1 MENYLKAKVAY
12 SQKSDELHLEIQPK
26 RIGEKLKKSDG
37 THETEKVLNYRIL
50 HVTMTI
56 SHKYP
61 ELSKYLD
68 EIPVTIP
75 VNKFPEITLK
85 DLRAYHESLRAIM
98 SKYILEHPLASK

>member
-1 MENYLKAKVAY
+1 MENYLKAEVSF
-12 SQKSDELHLEIQPK
+12 SQKSDKLHLEIQPK
-26 RIGEKLKKSDG
+26 RIGEKLKKPTGS
-37 THETEKVLNYRIL
+37 HETEKVLNYRIL

-68 EIPVTIP
+68 EMPETIP

-98 SKYILEHPLASK
+98 CKYILEHPINS

>member
-1 MENYLKAKVAY
+1 
-12 SQKSDELHLEIQPK
+12 
-26 RIGEKLKKSDG
+26 
-37 THETEKVLNYRIL
+37 
-50 HVTMTI
+50 MTI

-68 EIPVTIP
+68 EMPETIP

-98 SKYILEHPLASK
+98 CKYILEHPINS